1 MSLVKN
7 LVFETS
13 LGQFVIELN
22 HEAAPITSAYFLA
35 HAESRAFDGAS
46 FFRIVAE
53 DNASLRATVPIEVI
67 QGGLREA
74 DPQNI
79 APIRHEPTRETGLRH
94 KQWTV
99 SAARFDPG
107 RTYGSFFICMRD
119 EPALDHGG
127 ARHPDGLGFAAFGQV
142 SEGREVVTG
151 LFQRREKD
159 EMLSRPIPIIRVI
172 AQ

>member
-127 ARHPDGLGFAAFGQV
+127 ARHPDGLGFAAFGKV
-142 SEGREVVTG
+142 SEGREIVTG
-151 LFQRREKD
+151 LFQRREAD
-159 EMLSRPIPIIRVI
+159 EMLSRPIPIIRAI